1 MWTPALFVSER
12 MNAVVTKWTV
22 MKGKQMCDE
31 IRKR

>member
-12 MNAVVTKWTV
+12 MNAVVTKCTV